1 MRLFLSIILL
11 WVGVAG
17 SSQAET
23 LDLQRIL
30 RKKVTINFDGVTLE
44 NVIQSAADITG
55 LDIIPLK
62 SISDNR
68 SQKDKIYLNVK
79 DMPVEQLIDWLAG
92 VLGARYRIYPDGRV
106 YLSENY
112 EWVEINKFGMLFI
125 DLEKMISGSQE
136 LEQFDSSISEIT
148 KIITLFDDNYY
159 LRIEE
164 QADMIKLVAHIP
176 RELKAI
182 FIKLIEQF
190 NQTGT
195 SINNYKTPD
204 NVGQSEL
211 VSKLASVK
219 KINYPYS
226 PLNVIIK
233 KLEIDYGVNIACSS
247 SVYSDNDLPPEV
259 SLKLGKVTLK
269 EAIECVIEK
278 TSLEGA
284 ELSLPNGIWL
294 TKYKSNWQEAVSR
307 RFLWSDTIVI
317 RSYNIQNLNM
327 VVPGDILVEQIINN
341 VAVRAWFDP
350 LASILFHKK
359 SGNLIV
365 LAGIKTQNRVLA
377 ALKQLSSRIEKRGL

>member
-17 SSQAET
+17 SSQAGT
-23 LDLQRIL
+23 LDLQSIL

-44 NVIQSAADITG
+44 NVIQSAADVTG

-148 KIITLFDDNYY
+148 KIITIFDDNYY

-182 FIKLIEQF
+182 FIKLIDQF

-233 KLEIDYGVNIACSS
+233 KLEIDYGVNIACASY
-247 SVYSDNDLPPEV
+247 VYSDNDLPPEV

-327 VVPGDILVEQIINN
+327 VIPGDILVKQIMNN

>member
-1 MRLFLSIILL
+1 MRLFIGVVFFLL
-11 WVGVAG
+11 GVAG
-17 SSQAET
+17 NCQAEG
-23 LDLQRIL
+23 LDLQSVL
-30 RKKVTINFDGVTLE
+30 RKKVTIDFDGVAFSK
-44 NVIQSAADITG
+44 VITSVSEVTG
-55 LDIIPLK
+55 LDVIPLK
-62 SISDNR
+62 SVSNNKML
-68 SQKDKIYLNVK
+68 KDKIFLNVK

-92 VLGARYRIYPDGRV
+92 ILGSKYKIYPDGRV

-112 EWVEINKFGMLFI
+112 EWVETNKFGMLFV

-176 RELKAI
+176 RELKSI

-190 NQTGT
+190 AQSGT
-195 SINNYKTPD
+195 SIDDYKIPE
-204 NVGQSEL
+204 NLEQREIS
-211 VSKLASVK
+211 SKLNSVK
-219 KINYPYS
+219 NINYPYL

-233 KLEIDYGVNIACSS
+233 KLEVAYDVNIACSN
-247 SVYSDNDLPPEV
+247 SVYIEKELFPEI

-278 TSLEGA
+278 TSLEGV
-284 ELSLPNGIWL
+284 ELSLPNGIFL

-317 RSYNIQNLNM
+317 RSYSIKKLNM
-327 VVPGDILVEQIINN
+327 IIPGDILIDQIINN

-350 LASILFHKK
+350 LASILFYKK

-365 LAGIKTQNRVLA
+365 LADINTQNRVLA
-377 ALKQLSSRIEKRGL
+377 ALKQLSSRIGNKLF

>member
-11 WVGVAG
+11 WVGIAG
-17 SSQAET
+17 SSQAGT
-23 LDLQRIL
+23 LDLQSIL

-44 NVIQSAADITG
+44 NVIQSAADVTG

-182 FIKLIEQF
+182 FIKLIDQF

-233 KLEIDYGVNIACSS
+233 KLEIDYGVNIACASY
-247 SVYSDNDLPPEV
+247 VYSDNDLPLEV

-327 VVPGDILVEQIINN
+327 VIPGDILVKQIMNN
-341 VAVRAWFDP
+341 VAVRAWLDP